1 MKLPV
6 TRIQRFSTHDGA
18 GVRTVVFLKGCPL
31 RCAWCH
37 NPETQRM
44 GREMMYAAGKCIG
57 CRACEAACPRGAH
70 LFSNGAH
77 VYDRS
82 ACALCMACADAC
94 PTQALTPAAQEMEA
108 EEMISIAQ
116 RDRAFYGREG
126 GITLSGGEPTAQ
138 GEAVVK
144 LLAMAKAAGMTTAME
159 TCGHFAPALVAPLAG
174 TVDEFLWDVK
184 DTDPA
189 RHKRYVGVDNA
200 QILRNLRALDQY
212 EVRIVL
218 RCILVR
224 GVNLNTEHA
233 RAVRELFASLRHGVR
248 VDLLPYHPFG
258 SQKGEQ
264 LGREGG
270 GRTDW
275 IPTREEV
282 EDFRREA
289 GL

>member
-44 GREMMYAAGKCIG
+44 GREMMYAAAKCIG
-57 CRACEAACPRGAH
+57 CRACEAICPRGAH
-70 LFSNGAH
+70 RFPEGAH
-77 VYDRS
+77 VYDRA

-94 PTQALTPAAQEMEA
+94 PTQALTPAAREMEL
-108 EEMISIAQ
+108 EEIVAVAL
-116 RDRAFYGREG
+116 RDRAFYGEQG
-126 GITLSGGEPTAQ
+126 GLTLSGGEPAVQ
-138 GEAVVK
+138 GEGAVE

-159 TCGHFAPALVAPLAG
+159 TCGHFAPELVAPLARV
-174 TVDEFLWDVK
+174 TDEFLWDIK

-189 RHKRYVGVDNA
+189 RHKRYVGADNA
-200 QILRNLRALDQY
+200 LILRNLRQLDQY
-212 EVRIVL
+212 DVRIVL

-224 GVNLNTEHA
+224 GVNLTSAHA
-233 RAVRELFASLRHGVR
+233 RQVRALLDSLRHGVR
-248 VDLLPYHPFG
+248 IDLLPYHPFG

-264 LGREGG
+264 LGCAGG
-270 GRTDW
+270 GETEW
-275 IPTREEV
+275 IPSKAEI

-289 GL
+289 GI